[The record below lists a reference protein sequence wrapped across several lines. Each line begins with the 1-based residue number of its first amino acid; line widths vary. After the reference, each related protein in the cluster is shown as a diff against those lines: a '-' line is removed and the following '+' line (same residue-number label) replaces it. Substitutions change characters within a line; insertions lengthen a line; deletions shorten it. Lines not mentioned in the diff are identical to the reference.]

1 MIDTDFDGFTID
13 ETKIGDLLMFRMAEC
28 ITAIL
33 VHEKVRRGLETA
45 RHPLPGFL
53 RTGGLD
59 RMTGIPSP

>member
-33 VHEKVRRGLETA
+33 VHEKVRRGLE
-45 RHPLPGFL
+45 RHAIPY
-53 RTGGLD
+53 LD
-59 RMTGIPSP
+59 FYEPADWIG